1 MSVQKTQA
9 INFNADQM
17 DVLKEFMNIALGE
30 TTASLANILDA
41 FGTMHIP
48 TISVQQ
54 ISDLQNV
61 LEESL
66 SPAATYFV
74 TKQLFASNFG
84 GECIFLMDTNS
95 AKNLADHIFNSE
107 DSTDEEI
114 NDAVLEITNVI
125 TSTIISRLTA
135 ELDTQVQFF
144 APTTQL
150 SNSMNIIEP
159 DELNL
164 YSTVIIV
171 STMLEFKEQNFYGY
185 VYILTK
191 DEAIKSLQDL
201 IDRKLEELLS

>member
-1 MSVQKTQA
+1 MPAQNNQI

-48 TISVQQ
+48 TISVKQ
-54 ISDLQNV
+54 ISDLQNII
-61 LEESL
+61 EESL
-66 SPAATYFV
+66 SSTAVYFV

-95 AKNLADHIFNSE
+95 AKNLADHIFANG
-107 DSTDEEI
+107 DSSDEEI

-144 APTTQL
+144 APSTQL
-150 SNSMNIIEP
+150 SNSANIIES

-171 STMLEFKEQNFYGY
+171 STMLEFKDQNFYGY
-185 VYILTK
+185 IYILTK

-201 IDRKLEELLS
+201 IDRKLEELLL